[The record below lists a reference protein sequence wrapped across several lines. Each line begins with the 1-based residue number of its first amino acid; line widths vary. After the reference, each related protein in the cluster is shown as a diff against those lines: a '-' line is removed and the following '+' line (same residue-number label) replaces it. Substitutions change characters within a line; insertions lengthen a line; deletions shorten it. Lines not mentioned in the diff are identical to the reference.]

1 MKNIFRINYL
11 RNFFIISVIIAI
23 TLPATVILYIFPLFS
38 AYIQK
43 NNQDEAVRV
52 AKHLM
57 FMIVPDLNGLNKNY
71 LPAQS
76 QKKLQRTT
84 EEFNLIKLKIF
95 SKPGRV
101 LYSTTSND
109 IGILNK
115 NRYFQDIVARG
126 KVYTKVV
133 EKGEKSLEHQIVH
146 ADVVETYVPI
156 MKRDKFVGAFEIY
169 YNLTDN
175 QKRLEKLLSNS
186 SIILIFLTI
195 SLWGANFFV
204 LIKAGHNIDQRERA
218 DNALRE
224 SEEKYRS
231 ITESMVNAMYICS
244 QDFRVEF
251 MNSAMIKKIGYDA
264 TGEKCFQTIYGL
276 DEKCPWCIHEKVQ
289 KGEVVTTEI
298 VNPKDGRTYNVS
310 HSPIFHENG
319 SISKMTIFRDIT
331 QSKLLE
337 VEREKLIK
345 ELKNALDQ
353 VKQLSGLLPICASC
367 KKIKDDKGDWH
378 QIESYIRDHSEAEF
392 THGIC
397 QECVKKLYPGLDLKI
412 YDD

>member
-11 RNFFIISVIIAI
+11 RNFFIISVIIAV

-57 FMIVPDLNGLNKNY
+57 LMIVPDLNGLNKNY
-71 LPAQS
+71 LPAES
-76 QKKLQRTT
+76 QKKLQKTT

-109 IGILNK
+109 IGVLNK

-126 KVYTKVV
+126 RVYTKVV
-133 EKGEKSLEHQIVH
+133 EKGEKSLEHQIIN

-218 DNALRE
+218 DEALRE

-244 QDFRVEF
+244 PDFRVEF

-367 KKIKDDKGDWH
+367 KRIKDDKGDWH

-397 QECVKKLYPGLDLKI
+397 QECVKKLYPGLDLTI

>member
-1 MKNIFRINYL
+1 LKNIFRINYL
-11 RNFFIISVIIAI
+11 RNFFIISVIIAV

-57 FMIVPDLNGLNKNY
+57 LMIVPDLNGLNKNY
-71 LPAQS
+71 LPAES
-76 QKKLQRTT
+76 QKKLQKTT

-109 IGILNK
+109 IGVLNK

-126 KVYTKVV
+126 RVYTKVV
-133 EKGEKSLEHQIVH
+133 EKGEKSLEHQIIN

-244 QDFRVEF
+244 PDFRVEF

-264 TGEKCFQTIYGL
+264 TGGRCFKTIYGL

-298 VNPKDGRTYNVS
+298 VNPKDGCTYNVS

-367 KKIKDDKGDWH
+367 KRIKDDKGDWH

-397 QECVKKLYPGLDLKI
+397 QECVKKLYPGLDLTI

>member
-1 MKNIFRINYL
+1 LKNIFRINYL
-11 RNFFIISVIIAI
+11 KNFFIISVIIAV

-57 FMIVPDLNGLNKNY
+57 LMIVPDLNGLNKNY
-71 LPAQS
+71 LPAES
-76 QKKLQRTT
+76 QKKLQKTT

-109 IGILNK
+109 IGVLNK

-126 KVYTKVV
+126 RVYTKVV
-133 EKGEKSLEHQIVH
+133 EKGEKSLEHQIIN

-244 QDFRVEF
+244 PDFRVEF

-264 TGEKCFQTIYGL
+264 TGGRCFKTIYGL

-298 VNPKDGRTYNVS
+298 VNPKDGCTYNVS

-367 KKIKDDKGDWH
+367 KRIKDDKGDWH

-397 QECVKKLYPGLDLKI
+397 QECVKKLYPGLDLTI

>member
-1 MKNIFRINYL
+1 LKNIFRINYL
-11 RNFFIISVIIAI
+11 RNFFIISVIIAV

-57 FMIVPDLNGLNKNY
+57 LMIVPDLNGLNKNY
-71 LPAQS
+71 LPAES
-76 QKKLQRTT
+76 QKKLQKTT

-109 IGILNK
+109 IGVLNK

-126 KVYTKVV
+126 RVYTKVV
-133 EKGEKSLEHQIVH
+133 EKGEKSLEHQIIN

-244 QDFRVEF
+244 PDFRVEF

-264 TGEKCFQTIYGL
+264 TGGRCFKTIYGL

-298 VNPKDGRTYNVS
+298 VNPKDGCTYNVS

-345 ELKNALDQ
+345 ELKDALDQ

-367 KKIKDDKGDWH
+367 KRIKDDKGDWH

-397 QECVKKLYPGLDLKI
+397 QECVKKLYPGLDLTI

>member
-11 RNFFIISVIIAI
+11 KNFFIISVIIAV

-57 FMIVPDLNGLNKNY
+57 LMIVPDLNGLNKNY
-71 LPAQS
+71 LPAES
-76 QKKLQRTT
+76 QKKLQKTT

-109 IGILNK
+109 IGVLNK

-126 KVYTKVV
+126 RVYTKVV
-133 EKGEKSLEHQIVH
+133 EKGEKSLEHQIIN

-244 QDFRVEF
+244 PDFRVEF

-264 TGEKCFQTIYGL
+264 TGGRCFKTIYGL

-298 VNPKDGRTYNVS
+298 VNPKDGCTYNVS

-367 KKIKDDKGDWH
+367 KRIKDDKGDWH

-397 QECVKKLYPGLDLKI
+397 QECVKKLYPGLDLTI